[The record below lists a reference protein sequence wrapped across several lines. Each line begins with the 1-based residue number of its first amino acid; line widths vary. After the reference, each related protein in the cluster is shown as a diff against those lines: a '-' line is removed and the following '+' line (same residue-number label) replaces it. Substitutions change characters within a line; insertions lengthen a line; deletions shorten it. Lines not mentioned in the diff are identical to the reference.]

1 MINEKTGSVFYGCD
15 NVSSFF
21 FRYSRTSPA
30 ATHITAIDYTA
41 FVDII
46 SAVYYNGS
54 HQGFIIIT
62 RIDTIDAQR
71 QSMLAS
77 IGISSDIKT

>member
-1 MINEKTGSVFYGCD
+1 
-15 NVSSFF
+15 
-21 FRYSRTSPA
+21 
-30 ATHITAIDYTA
+30 
-41 FVDII
+41 
-46 SAVYYNGS
+46 VYYNGS

-71 QSMLAS
+71 QSMLAG